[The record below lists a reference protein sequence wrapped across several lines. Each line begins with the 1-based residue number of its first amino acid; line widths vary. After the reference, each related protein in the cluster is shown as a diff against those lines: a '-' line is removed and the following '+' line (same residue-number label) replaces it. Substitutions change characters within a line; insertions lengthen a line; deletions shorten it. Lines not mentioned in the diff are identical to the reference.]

1 MTEENFPSPNPV
13 HRRMDLV
20 VHIFGL
26 AMILTAGGM
35 LVYKTA
41 NAFEHTVVLA
51 VVLYAAS
58 ALLSNVASCF
68 YHFMP
73 WPERRILLR
82 RIDHAAIY
90 LSITGTFTPFFVLG
104 GTTWTFSLLWIC
116 WGLTFVAIW
125 SKVTSETVKSRW
137 STASYLGLGAIGL
150 SALPDLT
157 NLPVA
162 SLWCIIGGSVCYVIG
177 TAFYVRKTMPF
188 RYAIWHSCVTIGGA
202 VMFAGVWMAVFA

>member
-35 LVYKTA
+35 LVHKTA

-188 RYAIWHSCVTIGGA
+188 RYAIWHTCVTIGGA